1 MVQPK
6 TTNYLWWVK
15 YAGEYRLL
23 LRQGRG
29 WHRRF
34 LSASRDGVF
43 DLYTMSQFLADAMR
57 GAGYSYVT
65 DVGFEKEDGTATFGE
80 M

>member
-1 MVQPK
+1 MRVSIDFYYDK
-6 TTNYLWWVK
+6 EED
-15 YAGEYRLL
+15 GIE
-23 LRQGRG
+23 GSS
-29 WHRRF
+29 
-34 LSASRDGVF
+34 SASRDGVF

-65 DVGFEKEDGTATFGE
+65 DVGFERDDGTVTFGE